1 MGCRR
6 RTNWWVAE
14 ILVES
19 ITLFVVFLSFYLSLW
34 WLLFQ
39 YLLRFSAIA
48 ANVPNSPWFTSIVCM
63 CVCVYEY
70 QYTITCAYISLVL
83 SLFRFHVDLLEQW
96 TVVHYLIWLVC
107 LAACFVFVVFFRLIP
122 FIIMELATEHFVYIT
137 LRFRLRLSAA
147 LYYVMSNN
155 IDKSHLNGNRAECT
169 SCRAHHGHR
178 QPDNFDDENRE
189 NKWNSC
195 RF

>member
-63 CVCVYEY
+63 CVYEY

-107 LAACFVFVVFFRLIP
+107 LAACFVFVVFFPSYSIHYYGIGYRTFCLHHIAFP
-122 FIIMELATEHFVYIT
+122 IAFICGT
-137 LRFRLRLSAA
+137 LLCNVKQ
-147 LYYVMSNN
+147 Y
-155 IDKSHLNGNRAECT
+155 
-169 SCRAHHGHR
+169 
-178 QPDNFDDENRE
+178 
-189 NKWNSC
+189 W
-195 RF
+195 

>member
-48 ANVPNSPWFTSIVCM
+48 ANVPNSPWFTSIVCV
-63 CVCVYEY
+63 CVCVRISIHNHMRIYFIGPL
-70 QYTITCAYISLVL
+70 TFSFPRRFVGTMNCCALPHLIGLFGC
-83 SLFRFHVDLLEQW
+83 LFRFRCFFPSYSIHYYGIGYRTFCLHHIAFPIAFICGTLLCNVKQYW
-96 TVVHYLIWLVC
+96 
-107 LAACFVFVVFFRLIP
+107 
-122 FIIMELATEHFVYIT
+122 
-137 LRFRLRLSAA
+137 
-147 LYYVMSNN
+147 
-155 IDKSHLNGNRAECT
+155 
-169 SCRAHHGHR
+169 
-178 QPDNFDDENRE
+178 
-189 NKWNSC
+189 
-195 RF
+195 

>member
-1 MGCRR
+1 MGCCR

-19 ITLFVVFLSFYLSLW
+19 ITLFVC
-34 WLLFQ
+34 LLFFFHSTCHFGGYCFNICYVFRPSQ
-39 YLLRFSAIA
+39 PMSQILRDLRLLCA
-48 ANVPNSPWFTSIVCM
+48 

-107 LAACFVFVVFFRLIP
+107 LAVRFVFVVFFSSYSIHYYGIGYRTFCLHHIAFP
-122 FIIMELATEHFVYIT
+122 IAFICGT
-137 LRFRLRLSAA
+137 LLCNVKQ
-147 LYYVMSNN
+147 Y
-155 IDKSHLNGNRAECT
+155 
-169 SCRAHHGHR
+169 
-178 QPDNFDDENRE
+178 
-189 NKWNSC
+189 W
-195 RF
+195 

>member
-1 MGCRR
+1 MPSTYELVSSWNSSWINHFVCCFSF
-6 RTNWWVAE
+6 
-14 ILVES
+14 ILLVTFGGYCFN
-19 ITLFVVFLSFYLSLW
+19 ICYVFRPSQPMSQILRDLR
-34 WLLFQ
+34 LLC
-39 YLLRFSAIA
+39 A
-48 ANVPNSPWFTSIVCM
+48 

-178 QPDNFDDENRE
+178 QPDNFDDENRG